1 MVKYSREPEAGAAIK
16 TAKARASDL
25 RTSFKNMRETA
36 MAIKNMP
43 LAKARAYLNRV
54 LDHKSC
60 VPLRRFNGSAGRCPQ
75 TKEHNFSGPGR
86 FPEKSVKH
94 LLDLLTNAESN
105 AESKELDSENLHI
118 THIQV
123 RACFISSAPAV
134 RRATGLLPG
143 HGSAKG
149 AKLDSLRDRGR
160 CARWSQGVPFFFEK
174 NRALML
180 ACADG
185 WDGDEF

>member
-1 MVKYSREPEAGAAIK
+1 MVKYSREPEAGAVSK

-43 LAKARAYLNRV
+43 LVKARSYLQRV
-54 LDHKSC
+54 IDHKDC
-60 VPLRRFNGSAGRCPQ
+60 VPLRRFNGSAGR
-75 TKEHNFSGPGR
+75 TSLVKNHKFAGPGR

-105 AESKELDSENLHI
+105 AEAEGKDLDTDNLHI

-123 RACFISSAPAV
+123 VDFPQCKPPPKTANIMNNE
-134 RRATGLLPG
+134 
-143 HGSAKG
+143 H
-149 AKLDSLRDRGR
+149 R
-160 CARWSQGVPFFFEK
+160 CMK
-174 NRALML
+174 
-180 ACADG
+180 
-185 WDGDEF
+185 

>member
-1 MVKYSREPEAGAAIK
+1 MVKYSREPQAGAAIK

-118 THIQV
+118 THLQV
-123 RACFISSAPAV
+123 PAALFSCPVSLATVESPSAPAV
-134 RRATGLLPG
+134 RRATGLVQG
-143 HGSAKG
+143 HGNAKR
-149 AKLDSLRDRGR
+149 AKLDILGDRGR
-160 CARWSQGVPFFFEK
+160 CARWSPGVSYFFVY
-174 NRALML
+174 
-180 ACADG
+180 
-185 WDGDEF
+185 

>member
-1 MVKYSREPEAGAAIK
+1 MVKYSREPQAGAAIK

-36 MAIKNMP
+36 MAIKNLP

-123 RACFISSAPAV
+123 RAALFSCSVAQGHVESRGAPPV
-134 RRATGLLPG
+134 KRATGLALD
-143 HGSAKG
+143 HGNAKR
-149 AKLDSLRDRGR
+149 AKQDSLGDGGR
-160 CARWSQGVPFFFEK
+160 CA
-174 NRALML
+174 
-180 ACADG
+180 
-185 WDGDEF
+185 

>member
-123 RACFISSAPAV
+123 PAALFSCPVSLATVESPSAPAV
-134 RRATGLLPG
+134 RCATGLVLV
-143 HGSAKG
+143 HGNAKR
-149 AKLDSLRDRGR
+149 AKLDILGDRGR
-160 CARWSQGVPFFFEK
+160 CARWSPGVSYFFVY
-174 NRALML
+174 
-180 ACADG
+180 
-185 WDGDEF
+185 